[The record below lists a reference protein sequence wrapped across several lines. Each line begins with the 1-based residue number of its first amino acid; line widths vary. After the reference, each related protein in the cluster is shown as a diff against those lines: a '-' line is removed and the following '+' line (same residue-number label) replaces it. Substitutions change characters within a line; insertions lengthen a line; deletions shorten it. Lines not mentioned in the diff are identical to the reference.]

1 MDQNPPG
8 RAGHPPDP
16 RPRPPKVSAATYWR
30 RRVLVMGIGVG
41 LVTTL
46 SWAVNGMLAARSTAG
61 QDVPPSGMGTASSAP
76 AQVGKGQAGP
86 ASPSPSPRPDP
97 APSGHRSTTPSR
109 ASGRSP
115 RCKPAGVTL
124 SLSSPQYWY
133 QAGKTPRFTV
143 RARSSQGESCRFN
156 MGTRFVAVVITR
168 GRQRIWSS
176 ADCATGTRSHQT
188 VLTGSAP
195 AVLRLSWD
203 RRTSS
208 PGCGGAGH
216 VVRPGEYQVTAIAGR
231 VHGSTTNIVLGAK
244 GATQP

>member
-1 MDQNPPG
+1 MDQNLRG
-8 RAGHPPDP
+8 RAGHPHDP

-30 RRVLVMGIGVG
+30 RRIMVMVIGVG

-61 QDVPPSGMGTASSAP
+61 QDVPASGASAANSAP
-76 AQVGKGQAGP
+76 AQVSKDRTHP

-97 APSGHRSTTPSR
+97 APSPHRSATRSL

-115 RCKPAGVTL
+115 RCAPAGVTL
-124 SLSSPQYWY
+124 RLSSPQYWY
-133 QAGKTPRFTV
+133 QSGKTPRFTV
-143 RARSSQGESCRFN
+143 RAVSSQPCRFN
-156 MGTRFVAVVITR
+156 MGTKFVAVVVTDGAR
-168 GRQRIWSS
+168 RIWSS
-176 ADCATGTRSHQT
+176 ADCPTGARSHQT
-188 VLTGSAP
+188 VLTSRAP

-208 PGCGGAGH
+208 PGCSGARR
-216 VVRPGEYQVTAIAGR
+216 VVRPGEYTVTAVAGR
-231 VHGSTTNIVLGAK
+231 VHSSTANIVLGAK